1 MSHDDIKKIYE
12 ILLERWSSGRYR
24 IAYNNVKFTPKGN
37 ETYIKS
43 NILPSV
49 TRSLALSGDHTMY
62 SGMYQITVVC
72 PLNTSTKI
80 CNDIYKELKDVFVIN
95 ERNTLDDVEYVQ
107 QISPIHT
114 TQGFVK
120 DTTFIYPMWFEYRS
134 DVN

>member
-12 ILLERWSSGRYR
+12 TLLNQWSNGRYR
-24 IAYNNVKFTPKGN
+24 IAYNNVKFTPKAD

-43 NILPSV
+43 DILPSV
-49 TRSLALSGDHTMY
+49 TRSLTLSGDHTMY
-62 SGMYQITVVC
+62 AGMYQITVVC

-80 CNDIYKELKDVFVIN
+80 CNDIYKELKSVFEIN
-95 ERNTLDDVEYVQ
+95 TRNTLDGVEYVQ
-107 QISPIHT
+107 QVSPIHT

-120 DTTFIYPMWFEYRS
+120 ETTFIYPMWFEYRS